1 MRAGCRRA
9 IRGPGDGLGKRLAV
23 GPSFV
28 ARRLA
33 IGSILLALAAPA
45 VAGSEDALPPDLRTR
60 TDGIDWPGFL
70 GPNRDSK
77 SPETGIRR
85 DWATDPPP
93 LAWHV
98 ELGEGYAAPSV
109 ARGRLFY
116 FTRVRDQA
124 RLVAVHSE
132 NGEEL
137 WRSAYRTDYEDYY
150 GYDGGPRAAPLIDGA
165 RVYALGADGMLRCH
179 RVLDGEVLWERDVNA
194 EYGVQQNFFGVAS
207 APWVEDDLLIVAVG
221 GSPPGAQ
228 NIHSGRTEPNGTAL
242 VAFDKRTG
250 KERYRLGD
258 DLASYASPVVVD
270 FAGGRRGFHFAR
282 SRLILFDP
290 KDGRELDGFGWRARR
305 LTSVNAANPV
315 VVGNRVLLTE
325 SYELGAVLL
334 EYEVASEV
342 APEGAPEDDRG
353 GFRPVWQD
361 GPRNQAIAAHWNT
374 PVHHEGVVYVS
385 SGEKSPNAELRA
397 VDLKTGEVFWSQ
409 PRLARS
415 QLLYVDG
422 HFVVQSEVGDL
433 LLVRATPESYQQV
446 AHLRLAAEVDGRTVD
461 LLRYPAWAA
470 PVLAHGV
477 LYVRGRGRLAAL
489 ELIPPPE

>member
-1 MRAGCRRA
+1 MLRAA
-9 IRGPGDGLGKRLAV
+9 GL
-23 GPSFV
+23 
-28 ARRLA
+28 
-33 IGSILLALAAPA
+33 LLAAALATAPA
-45 VAGSEDALPPDLRTR
+45 DLAEAAEGETLPPDLRTR

-77 SPETGIRR
+77 SPETGIRT
-85 DWATDPPP
+85 DWAGDPPP
-93 LAWHV
+93 LLWHL

-124 RLVAVHSE
+124 LLVAVRADS
-132 NGEEL
+132 GEEL

-150 GYDGGPRAAPLIDGA
+150 GYDGGPRTAPLVDGA
-165 RVYALGADGMLRCH
+165 RVYAVGADGVLRCH
-179 RVLDGEVLWERDVNA
+179 RVLDGEVLWERDTHA
-194 EYGVQQNFFGVAS
+194 DYGVRQNFFGVAS
-207 APWVEDDLLIVAVG
+207 APWVEGDLLIVAVG
-221 GSPPGAQ
+221 GSPPGAP
-228 NIHSGRTEPNGTAL
+228 NIHSGRVEPNGTAL

-250 KERYRLGD
+250 EERYRLGD

-270 FAGGRRGFHFAR
+270 FGGERRGFHFAR
-282 SRLILFDP
+282 SGLILFDP
-290 KDGRELDGFGWRARR
+290 KDGREIDGFGWRARR

-315 VVGNRVLLTE
+315 VVGNQVLLTE
-325 SYELGAVLL
+325 SYEKGAVLL
-334 EYEVASEV
+334 EYVGD
-342 APEGAPEDDRG
+342 PEGGSQGDREDG
-353 GFRPVWQD
+353 ASGFRPVWQD

-397 VDLKTGEVFWSQ
+397 VDWATGEVLWSQ
-409 PRLARS
+409 PRLART

-422 HFVVQSEVGDL
+422 HFVVHSEVGDL
-433 LLVRATPESYQQV
+433 LLIRATPESYRQ
-446 AHLRLAAEVDGRTVD
+446 AGHLRLQAEVDGRTVD

-477 LYVRGRGRLAAL
+477 LYVRGRNRLAAL
-489 ELIPPPE
+489 ELIPPPAP

>member
-1 MRAGCRRA
+1 M
-9 IRGPGDGLGKRLAV
+9 AV
-23 GPSFV
+23 GFFLA

-33 IGSILLALAAPA
+33 IGSILLALAASA
-45 VAGSEDALPPDLRTR
+45 VAASEDALPPDLRTR

-77 SPETGIRR
+77 SPETGIRT
-85 DWATDPPP
+85 DWDSDPPP

-124 RLVAVHSE
+124 RLVAVRSE
-132 NGEEL
+132 TGEEL
-137 WRSAYRTDYEDYY
+137 WRSEYRTDYEDYY
-150 GYDGGPRAAPLIDGA
+150 GYDGGPRAAPLVDGA

-258 DLASYASPVVVD
+258 DLASYASPVVREI
-270 FAGGRRGFHFAR
+270 GGKRLGFHFAR

-325 SYELGAVLL
+325 SYEKGAVLL
-334 EYEVASEV
+334 EYDGHAEAGE
-342 APEGAPEDDRG
+342 G

-397 VDLKTGEVFWSQ
+397 VDWATGEVHWSQ
-409 PRLARS
+409 PRLART

-422 HFVVQSEVGDL
+422 HFVVQSEGGDL

-446 AHLRLAAEVDGRTVD
+446 AHLRLRAEVDGRTVD

>member
-1 MRAGCRRA
+1 MVAAMLLVLAG
-9 IRGPGDGLGKRLAV
+9 
-23 GPSFV
+23 S
-28 ARRLA
+28 
-33 IGSILLALAAPA
+33 A
-45 VAGSEDALPPDLRTR
+45 VAEAAHDEALPPDLRTR
-60 TDGIDWPGFL
+60 ADGIDWPGFL

-77 SPETGIRR
+77 SPETGIRT

-93 LAWHV
+93 LIWHL

-116 FTRVRDQA
+116 FTRFRDQA
-124 RLVAVHSE
+124 RLVAVRSE
-132 NGEEL
+132 TGEEL
-137 WRSAYRTDYEDYY
+137 WRFGYRTDYEDYY
-150 GYDGGPRAAPLIDGA
+150 GYDGGPRTAPLVDGS
-165 RVYALGADGMLRCH
+165 RVYAVGADGTLRCH
-179 RVLDGEVLWERDVNA
+179 RVRDGEVLWERDVHT

-207 APWVEDDLLIVAVG
+207 SPWIEDDLLIVAVG
-221 GSPPGAQ
+221 GSPAGAP
-228 NIHSGRTEPNGTAL
+228 NIHSGRLKPNGTAL

-250 KERYRLGD
+250 EERYRLGD
-258 DLASYASPVVVD
+258 DLASYASPVVRD
-270 FAGGRRGFHFAR
+270 IDGKRLGFHFAR
-282 SRLILFDP
+282 SGLIVFDP
-290 KDGRELDGFGWRARR
+290 RDGRELGSFGWRARR

-315 VVGNRVLLTE
+315 VVGTQVLLTE
-325 SYELGAVLL
+325 SYEKGAVLL
-334 EYEVASEV
+334 EYDGD
-342 APEGAPEDDRG
+342 PERGATS
-353 GFRPVWQD
+353 FSPVWQD

-374 PVHHEGVVYVS
+374 PVYHEGVVYVS

-397 VDLKTGEVFWSQ
+397 VDLLTGEVHWSQ
-409 PRLARS
+409 PRLART

-446 AHLRLAAEVDGRTVD
+446 AHLRLQAEVDGRTVD

-477 LYVRGRGRLAAL
+477 LYVRGKDRLAAL

>member
-1 MRAGCRRA
+1 MPRAA
-9 IRGPGDGLGKRLAV
+9 GL
-23 GPSFV
+23 
-28 ARRLA
+28 
-33 IGSILLALAAPA
+33 LLAAALAMAPA
-45 VAGSEDALPPDLRTR
+45 DLAEAVEGARLPPDLRTR

-77 SPETGIRR
+77 SPETGIRT
-85 DWATDPPP
+85 DWTGDPPP
-93 LAWHV
+93 LLWHL

-116 FTRVRDQA
+116 FTRFGDRA
-124 RLVAVHSE
+124 HLVAVRADT
-132 NGEEL
+132 GEEL
-137 WRSAYRTDYEDYY
+137 WRSEYRTDYEDYY
-150 GYDGGPRAAPLIDGA
+150 GYDGGPRAAPLVDGA
-165 RVYALGADGMLRCH
+165 RVFAVGADGMLRCH
-179 RVLDGEVLWERDVNA
+179 RALDGEVLWERDVHA
-194 EYGVQQNFFGVAS
+194 DYGVQQNFFGVAS
-207 APWVEDDLLIVAVG
+207 APWVEGGLLLVAVG
-221 GSPPGAQ
+221 GSPPGAP
-228 NIHSGRTEPNGTAL
+228 NIHSGRVEPNGTAL

-250 KERYRLGD
+250 EERYRLGD

-270 FAGGRRGFHFAR
+270 FGGERRGLHFAR
-282 SRLILFDP
+282 SGLILFDP
-290 KDGRELDGFGWRARR
+290 KDGREIDGFGWRARR

-325 SYELGAVLL
+325 SYEKGAVLL
-334 EYEVASEV
+334 EYDGDAESTPRPRASPRAAASARQRRTNGGE
-342 APEGAPEDDRG
+342 R

-361 GPRNQAIAAHWNT
+361 GPRDQAIAAHWNT

-397 VDLKTGEVFWSQ
+397 VDLATGEVRWSQ
-409 PRLARS
+409 PRLART

-433 LLVRATPESYQQV
+433 LLVRATPENYRQV
-446 AHLRLAAEVDGRTVD
+446 AHLRLRADVGGRAVD

-477 LYVRGRGRLAAL
+477 LYVRGKGRLAAL
-489 ELIPPPE
+489 ELIPPPAP